1 MSINEI
7 TTKARELK
15 ELKRMQEELA
25 AEITAIEDE
34 IKATMG
40 DNEELIASEYKITYK
55 TVSSSRLDSKALKAE
70 LPEISERYTVK
81 TSYRR
86 FVVT

>member
-40 DNEELIASEYKITYK
+40 DSEEPGSIRSPI
-55 TVSSSRLDSKALKAE
+55 R
-70 LPEISERYTVK
+70 P
-81 TSYRR
+81 
-86 FVVT
+86 